1 MILTKR
7 EYIAL
12 ELLKSR
18 DISVITAISM
28 ADGFISSMAS
38 SCTTNDVLSQDVGCL
53 NLSTR
58 ANNVL
63 RAQYILTIGD
73 LVKKTHFDM
82 LGWKNTGGSTI
93 REFKNALD
101 KNGLSLGMTNRDIDE
116 YKPLRHYP
124 IVEFING
131 FEVN

>member
-18 DISVITAISM
+18 DISVIAAISM

-38 SCTTNDVLSQDVGCL
+38 SCTANDVLSQDVSCL
-53 NLSTR
+53 KLSTR

-82 LGWKNTGGSTI
+82 LGWKNTGGGTI
-93 REFKNALD
+93 RELKSALD
-101 KNGLSLGMTNRDIDE
+101 KNGLSLGMTSRGIDE
-116 YKPLRHYP
+116 YKPLQHYP

-131 FEVN
+131 VEVD